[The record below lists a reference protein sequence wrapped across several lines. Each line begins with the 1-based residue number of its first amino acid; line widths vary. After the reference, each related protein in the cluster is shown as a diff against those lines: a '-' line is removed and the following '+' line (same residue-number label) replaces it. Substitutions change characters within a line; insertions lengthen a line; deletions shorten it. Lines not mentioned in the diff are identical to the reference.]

1 MKETPTFTDYLSILY
16 RWRKLIII
24 NMLLFLLI
32 VAGLTLLMDNK
43 YKASATVMLPSQNGL
58 GGGALGGLLS
68 NAGSLLGGGLLGM
81 GGDEA
86 DKMLG
91 ILGSRVLLEK
101 VINKFDLIEY
111 YEFSKYKRD
120 RTLKALRQ
128 DLIFDMNENSMIE
141 ITMVHKD
148 TTTSAQIVN
157 YAVTLLDTLNKKI
170 SSEEATNYRLFV
182 EKRYKKNLEDIQNAE
197 EGFENFQKK
206 YGVLVIPEQIEFAIK
221 SVGEL
226 EAQLF
231 QIEMQAS
238 LVKESQGEN
247 APAYLNFKKQIKLLK
262 NKLSELKNGSKSID
276 ESIVFFPFKKAPE
289 IQKNY
294 IRLYREIEIQGK
306 IQEFIMPI
314 YEQALMEEQKNL
326 PTITVLD
333 KAVPPQIKY
342 SPKRSFIVLGIGFL
356 FFFMLIIFVFRGEQ
370 ANNRTSF
377 NNPIEE
383 KESKFFKGIIRI
395 FGLKF

>member
-1 MKETPTFTDYLSILY
+1 MEHKPTFTDYLSILFK
-16 RWRKLIII
+16 WKKLIII
-24 NMLLFLLI
+24 SMLIVLI
-32 VAGLTLLMDNK
+32 VVAGLTLIIDNK

-58 GGGALGGLLS
+58 GGGALSGLLS
-68 NAGSLLGGGLLGM
+68 SAGSLLGGGLLGM

-91 ILGSRVLLEK
+91 ILGSRVVLEK
-101 VINKFDLIEY
+101 VINKFGLIEY
-111 YEFSKYKRD
+111 YEFGKAKRD
-120 RTLKALRQ
+120 RTLKALRA
-128 DLIFDMNENSMIE
+128 DLIFDMNENGMIE
-141 ITMVHKD
+141 ITMLHKD
-148 TTTSAQIVN
+148 TTKSAQIVN

-170 SSEEATNYRLFV
+170 SSEEATNYRFFV
-182 EKRYKKNLEDIQNAE
+182 EKRHKKNLADIKNAE
-197 EGFENFQKK
+197 DEFENFQKK
-206 YGVLVIPEQIEFAIK
+206 YGVFVIPEQIEFAIQ
-221 SVGEL
+221 SVGEI
-226 EAQLF
+226 ETQLF
-231 QIEMQAS
+231 QIEMQAF
-238 LVKESQGEN
+238 LVKKSQGEN
-247 APAYLNFKKQIKLLK
+247 APAYLNFKAQIQMLK

-306 IQEFIMPI
+306 IQEFVMPI

-333 KAVPPQIKY
+333 KAVPPQLKY

-356 FFFMLIIFVFRGEQ
+356 FFFMLVIFVFRGEQ
-370 ANNRTSF
+370 ANNRTTF

-383 KESKFFKGIIRI
+383 KESRFFKGIIRL